1 MASNTPRQAD
11 EQGEETFQAI
21 GPNQR
26 AAGIP
31 KIFWEVVG
39 RWYLPCLGA
48 VAGLFLSVYYIKKT
62 PERFDSTATLLVKQN
77 VSRVMSREEME
88 DIDMRSDD
96 AMNTIAAQVTRVE
109 LIERVARR
117 PEFADR
123 QNLVRRSP
131 GYLPDWLERF
141 FGQGPEAGRAENA
154 GTDPTEGEVV
164 EFLQNRLK
172 VSVRRR
178 TRLLDITVSHEDAEL
193 AKALADGFAE
203 EYLVELGEE
212 SRGSQDRRSKG
223 LIDQADEARKSLQEA
238 NSALAVYK
246 RALEAHAELEAEEE
260 KGMTLAR
267 RYREKHPRMI
277 AALAQLT
284 AAKEK
289 FLEEFRVAATSEAD
303 KDYWEE
309 AQEERGAVEGNSE
322 AELEI
327 ARRLLLARTQVLDGE
342 TKSRTSVF
350 NSILVALEEAKVNS
364 IEDEVIADL
373 HSRAL
378 VPEQAAFPKRMRV
391 YAAGGLGG
399 VAAGVGLVFLLL
411 RIDNRFRTVSQVE
424 EETGHAVLAAV
435 PVLSEKRLAAAE
447 QSSRQGKGKGEHA
460 DVGEGADYSAR
471 WSPDIVFRPGLQSS
485 LYAESYRVLRAAVT
499 LLGDEK
505 VRRVSLFF
513 SALPGEGKT
522 TTSINFALATA
533 SQGRRTLLLDMDLR
547 KPRVHRQFGLRRSEL
562 GRGMADVLARQC
574 SPEEVLCRDLG
585 PENLDA
591 IFAGGK
597 ARNPGELLKPGA
609 IRELLEWAREH
620 YDHVVIDTAPVL
632 AVPDTRIILP
642 LVDNPCLVVRANI
655 VPKPAVFRAL
665 DLVEEGGIKLSGII
679 LNGYRESR
687 RLLGYNYSYGSY
699 RTGKYGYRQYG
710 YGGYGSYGAYGSDEE
725 ED

>member
-1 MASNTPRQAD
+1 MSRGQPDGAGQQFLDEEDLRGVPDRPR
-11 EQGEETFQAI
+11 GL
-21 GPNQR
+21 
-26 AAGIP
+26 P
-31 KIFWEVVG
+31 KLFWEILG
-39 RWYLPCLGA
+39 KWYFPVLGA
-48 VAGLFLSVYYIKKT
+48 VLGLLCSTYYLKKT
-62 PERFDSTATLLVKQN
+62 PERFASSATLLVKQN
-77 VSRVMSREEME
+77 LSGVINSGEVEEL
-88 DIDMRSDD
+88 DLRSDNV
-96 AMNTIAAQVTRVE
+96 MNTIAAQVTRVDLLE
-109 LIERVARR
+109 KVAQR
-117 PEFADR
+117 PEFAE
-123 QNLVRRSP
+123 NLDLIRAPAS
-131 GYLPDWLERF
+131 YLPDWLSGFFKLEAAPANEREF
-141 FGQGPEAGRAENA
+141 ANTENTRRVA
-154 GTDPTEGEVV
+154 SMLAQRCEVT
-164 EFLQNRLK
+164 
-172 VSVRRR
+172 VRKR
-178 TRLLDITVSHEDAEL
+178 TRLLDVTVTHEDPGAARSLADAVVAEYLKEL
-193 AKALADGFAE
+193 AE
-203 EYLVELGEE
+203 EDK
-212 SRGSQDRRSKG
+212 GSADRRSAG
-223 LIDQADEARKSLQEA
+223 LVGQADEARESLQEA
-238 NSALAVYK
+238 SSALAVYN
-246 RALEAHAELEAEEE
+246 RALETHSTLEEE
-260 KGMTLAR
+260 EAMVADLAR
-267 RYREKHPRMI
+267 RYRGKHPKMI
-277 AALAQLT
+277 AARAKLA
-284 AAKEK
+284 AAKEA
-289 FLEEFRVAATSEAD
+289 FLKEFMMAATSAAD
-303 KDYWEE
+303 LEYWEGVKDE
-309 AQEERGAVEGNSE
+309 LGAIRNGGEVKLAN
-322 AELEI
+322 
-327 ARRLLLARTQVLDGE
+327 ARRLLLARTQVLNGE
-342 TKSRTSVF
+342 TKSRMSVF
-350 NSILVALEEAKVNS
+350 NSILVALEESKVNQ
-364 IEDEVIADL
+364 IDDEVIADL
-373 HSRAL
+373 HSRASQ
-378 VPEQAAFPKRMRV
+378 PGQAVFPSRV
-391 YAAGGLGG
+391 RSYFAGGAGG
-399 VAAGVGLVFLLL
+399 MAVGLGLILLLL
-411 RIDNRFRTVSQVE
+411 RLDNRFRTVSQVE

-435 PVLSEKRLAAAE
+435 PVLSGKRLAAAE
-447 QSSRQGKGKGEHA
+447 RSARQGKGEHE
-460 DVGEGADYSAR
+460 DVGEGADYSSR
-471 WSPDIVFRPGLQSS
+471 WAPDIVFHPGLQST